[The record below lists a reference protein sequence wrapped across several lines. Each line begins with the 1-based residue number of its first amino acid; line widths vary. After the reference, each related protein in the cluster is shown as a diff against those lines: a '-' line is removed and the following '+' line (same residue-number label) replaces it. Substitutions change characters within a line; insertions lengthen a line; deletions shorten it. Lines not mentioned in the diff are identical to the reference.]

1 MGQDTCSSSSMGAAL
16 LGGAGGGR
24 PAPLLLATLLALLTA
39 PCAGQYRS
47 PEITEHP
54 ADLLVPKN
62 EPATLNCHA
71 VGRPDP
77 EITWYKDG
85 QRFDIHK
92 GRHVQLDTGGLFF
105 LKVLHTKKDND
116 AGVYWCVA
124 SNHVGKVT
132 SRNATLEIAVLRDDF
147 RVQPQATR
155 VAEGETALLEC
166 QPPRGNPEPVVSW
179 EKDGVPLD
187 PATQHRYRVVDGGS
201 LVISGVRVSDS
212 GEYVC
217 RARNVF
223 GQRESAP
230 ATLTVL
236 VSPHLVSSSGTVT
249 GAAGAT
255 VELVCRVGGDPPPE
269 VFWRRVDPPGDLPL
283 GRMALEE
290 SSQVLRIHH
299 VAPEDQGVYSCQA
312 ENPVGSVAAN
322 ITLNVHSRPFITV
335 MPRDARVGIN
345 GTASFECVTS
355 GSPPPTTY
363 WTHEGSGNVVGSGQ
377 TWGGGRWSV
386 DANNTLTIRGVKR
399 DDQGYY
405 VCSAVGVA
413 GSALVRAHLEVQD
426 LSDLPPPIIALG
438 ASNQTLPVATE
449 GEMPC
454 EARGTPEPTVVWE
467 RAGKHIQPDERTTIT
482 PLGTLRIENLKMS
495 DTDVYTCLAKSEAGE
510 TTWTASL
517 VVAKPT
523 NPNVAFFKIPDEGTL
538 PEAPGQVTVLGVNTT
553 AVSLGWRRG
562 RPGLSSLLGYT
573 VQMWSPDIRGA
584 WTIASTQQTATTS
597 HTPTPVSLTVTDLRP
612 ETRYIFVVRARN
624 SHGVSRPSP
633 VTHTVQT
640 LAQGAGGAPP
650 LHDIRARLSQPVVRL
665 VSVEPASAA
674 SLRLTWQLLV
684 DADLL
689 EGVYVRYRPLETQ
702 HGGPAGGL
710 SVETVPLH
718 GDGPPPTSHVVGNL
732 RPATWYELFV
742 VPFYRTVEGQPT
754 AAVRDTTLE
763 AAPAVPPHGLHYSYI
778 NASTVRITWDPIPSH
793 SSNGRI
799 TGYNLQVVNSQNH
812 SQILVNT
819 TVNGTWTLVSGLAA
833 GTTYLVTLRGVTAR
847 GTGPTSP
854 PLNLTLPPGTVSS
867 HPPDIKESSPFDNN
881 TYLIVGISVAAAVL
895 FAALAA
901 TVFCIYR
908 RRQSTKC
915 PQYYSKGGETSG
927 PWSEYPGCWGESG
940 VGVGVTGTMYTDV
953 GSHGVPITQLY
964 HRPPAPASSKSGYE
978 GRQPEDVY
986 EDPDG
991 LRLVSFG
998 THIDP
1003 RCMSPEPYATTPLIR
1018 DIFRGPGSTR
1028 LPPNIPVSPGQ
1039 SPLPGK
1045 PPSEDSCAKTM
1056 SSDHSGG
1063 QGSTRSH
1070 NFNTQPEKGSLTGP
1084 VLQFP
1089 PPPPPPIQG
1098 GEQSSDNTL
1107 ASTGSRGHSPST
1119 RLLLQ
1124 QLPYGGSSSGGS
1136 HRSHGSP
1143 LLGPRPPRSNLR
1155 APPSPLAGQGIG
1167 DYEVR
1172 MMNLRGHGG
1181 AEGEDPRFRAERCL
1195 EDRPMGN
1202 NIPEETSD
1210 VEWYSQP
1217 LLNGRTSPQSSTLG
1231 DAESEDESRCSSG
1244 ESCCSADHPLSHAQ
1258 DLNWADALRAAGEG
1272 RWGRGGSFCSTDE
1285 STYAGSQTLHTRPP
1299 RPPCPKKHKPRPQY
1313 NHHAHLDSHASVTSP
1328 LV

>member
-1 MGQDTCSSSSMGAAL
+1 MGGEDVGALCDGRTPVL
-16 LGGAGGGR
+16 LSV
-24 PAPLLLATLLALLTA
+24 LLALTIA
-39 PCAGQYRS
+39 PCTGQYRS

-71 VGRPDP
+71 VGRPEPD
-77 EITWYKDG
+77 ITWYKDG
-85 QRFDIHK
+85 QPFDLHK

-124 SNHVGKVT
+124 SNSVGKVT

-147 RVQPQATR
+147 RLVPDATR
-155 VAEGETALLEC
+155 VAEGETAMLEC
-166 QPPRGNPEPVVSW
+166 LPPRGNPEPVVSW
-179 EKDGVPLD
+179 EKDSVPLD

-223 GQRESAP
+223 GQRETPP
-230 ATLTVL
+230 ATLTVQ

-249 GAAGAT
+249 GAAGST

-269 VFWRRVDPPGDLPL
+269 VFWRRVEPPGELPL

-290 SSQVLRIHH
+290 NSQVLRIHH

-322 ITLNVHSRPFITV
+322 ITLNVHSRPLITV
-335 MPRDARVGIN
+335 TPLDARVGIN
-345 GTASFECVTS
+345 GTASFECATS

-363 WTHEGSGNVVGSGQ
+363 WTHEGSGNVVGTGQ

-386 DANNTLTIRGVKR
+386 DAHNTLTIRGVKR

-413 GSALVRAHLEVQD
+413 GSALARAHLEVQD
-426 LSDLPPPIIALG
+426 LADMPPPIIALG
-438 ASNQTLPVATE
+438 ASNQTLPLGTE

-467 RAGKHIQPDERTTIT
+467 RAGKPITPDDRISIT
-482 PLGTLRIENLKMS
+482 PLGTLRIKELKTS
-495 DTDVYTCLAKSEAGE
+495 DTDVYTCSAKSEAGE

-517 VVAKPT
+517 IVAKPT

-538 PEAPGQVTVLGVNTT
+538 PEAPGQVIVLGVNTT
-553 AVSLGWRRG
+553 VVSLGWRRG

-573 VQMWSPDIRGA
+573 VQMWSPDQRGA
-584 WTIASTQQTATTS
+584 WTTASTQQTATSS

-612 ETRYIFVVRARN
+612 ETRYMFVVRARN

-633 VTHTVQT
+633 VTHTVKT

-650 LHDIRARLSQPVVRL
+650 LHEIRARLSQPAVRL

-674 SLRLTWQLLV
+674 SLQLSWQLLV
-684 DADLL
+684 DSALL
-689 EGVYVRYRPLETQ
+689 EGVYVRYRPLETE
-702 HGGPAGGL
+702 HGSPAGGL
-710 SVETVPLH
+710 SVETVPFH
-718 GDGPPPTSHVVGNL
+718 GNGPPPTSHVVSNL

-742 VPFYRTVEGQPT
+742 VPFYRSVEGQAT
-754 AAVRDTTLE
+754 AAVRATTLE
-763 AAPAVPPHGLHYSYI
+763 SAPAVPPLGLHYSYI
-778 NASTVRITWDPIPSH
+778 NATAVRITWDPIPAH

-799 TGYNLQVVNSQNH
+799 TGYNLQVSDAVNQSH
-812 SQILVNT
+812 VVLNT
-819 TVNGTWTLVSGLAA
+819 TVNSTWTLVPGLVLGA
-833 GTTYLVTLRGVTAR
+833 TYRVTLRGVTAR
-847 GTGPTSP
+847 GPGPIST
-854 PLNLTLPPGTVSS
+854 PLNLTIPPGATSY
-867 HPPDIKESSPFDNN
+867 PPDIKESSPFDNN

-901 TVFCIYR
+901 TVYCIYR
-908 RRQSTKC
+908 RRQNNKC
-915 PQYYSKGGETSG
+915 PQYYSKAFVPPSGEGSG
-927 PWSEYPGCWGESG
+927 PWSEYPGCWGETG

-964 HRPPAPASSKSGYE
+964 HRPTAPASSKSGYE

-998 THIDP
+998 GHVDP

-1018 DIFRGPGSTR
+1018 DIFRGPGGNR

-1039 SPLPGK
+1039 SPLPNK
-1045 PPSEDSCAKTM
+1045 PSSDDSCTKTA
-1056 SSDHSGG
+1056 SSDHSG
-1063 QGSTRSH
+1063 SHASHRSH

-1089 PPPPPPIQG
+1089 PPPPPPIMG
-1098 GEQSSDNTL
+1098 GDQSSDNTL
-1107 ASTGSRGHSPST
+1107 ASTGSRGQSPST

-1155 APPSPLAGQGIG
+1155 APPSPLAGHGMTGTG

-1172 MMNLRGHGG
+1172 LMNMRGPHPRL
-1181 AEGEDPRFRAERCL
+1181 EGDEQRYRTELGTEDG
-1195 EDRPMGN
+1195 PMGL
-1202 NIPEETSD
+1202 NIPEEASD

-1217 LLNGRTSPQSSTLG
+1217 LLNGRTSPESSTLG

-1244 ESCCSADHPLSHAQ
+1244 GSCCSADHPLSHAQ
-1258 DLNWADALRAAGEG
+1258 DLNWAEALRAAGEA
-1272 RWGRGGSFCSTDE
+1272 RWGRGGSFCSTDD
-1285 STYAGSQTLHTRPP
+1285 STYAPTQSLHARPP
-1299 RPPCPKKHKPRPQY
+1299 RPPCPKKHKPRLQY
-1313 NHHAHLDSHASVTSP
+1313 NHHANLDPQTSVTSP